1 MKGGFL
7 RSPSSSV
14 KSSSKSVMRAIV
26 ALLSSRPWPSNS
38 ACKKWPV
45 SGAVEIID
53 AVPQSCT
60 IRTGHQRMQCIA
72 PHHSVVSD
80 GWPLFALALCSAVR
94 PCPSNSASRKRPV
107 SGAEGIIDAVP

>member
-14 KSSSKSVMRAIV
+14 NSSSKSVMRAIV

-60 IRTGHQRMQCIA
+60 ICTGHQRMQ
-72 PHHSVVSD
+72 
-80 GWPLFALALCSAVR
+80 
-94 PCPSNSASRKRPV
+94 
-107 SGAEGIIDAVP
+107 